1 MALCLEWPPATE
13 VDLPSNSRV
22 ISLCARFPQA
32 ELDSNTANQ
41 ATPSRGFCRPSKSVG
56 LGSSGYHFLENANFL
71 IRETCDI
78 QETGHGYFL
87 NPAIFPIEKI
97 MDHEKII
104 SQLFASGTRLL
115 DALEVETATPS
126 AGQLPEGPDLVVE
139 LKWPR
144 TGDRK
149 RFVVEVKS
157 QSTPKSVLQAIW
169 QAKAYAE
176 IGTHP
181 LVAVPY
187 LNEERLSL
195 LEENAVSGIDLCGN
209 GLITA
214 DNWLI
219 RVTGNKNQYPASRP
233 LQSPYAGK
241 SALVGHL
248 LLVEPRWQSV
258 TQLQAS
264 IEERG
269 AKLSMSQVSKALKA
283 LENDLVISRD
293 KGVTLMDP
301 ARLLKGLAR
310 DFTPIESVRGH
321 YLRTGS
327 SPTTWVEALNQ
338 TPGLTWAVSGASS
351 VSHHGGLS
359 ENGPTRLVV
368 RDQRRAVD
376 ALKQIMHATDEPIR
390 NFSDLELVENDAP
403 GSFFNSE
410 LNGSGVR
417 YASSVQT
424 WLALQA
430 GDARQQEA
438 AERIRR
444 RMLEDLAGCAKRVAE
459 SPTGERP
466 VKIEILDGAHCGEA
480 V

>member
-1 MALCLEWPPATE
+1 
-13 VDLPSNSRV
+13 
-22 ISLCARFPQA
+22 
-32 ELDSNTANQ
+32 
-41 ATPSRGFCRPSKSVG
+41 
-56 LGSSGYHFLENANFL
+56 
-71 IRETCDI
+71 
-78 QETGHGYFL
+78 
-87 NPAIFPIEKI
+87 
-97 MDHEKII
+97 
-104 SQLFASGTRLL
+104 
-115 DALEVETATPS
+115 
-126 AGQLPEGPDLVVE
+126 
-139 LKWPR
+139 
-144 TGDRK
+144 
-149 RFVVEVKS
+149 
-157 QSTPKSVLQAIW
+157 
-169 QAKAYAE
+169 
-176 IGTHP
+176 
-181 LVAVPY
+181 
-187 LNEERLSL
+187 
-195 LEENAVSGIDLCGN
+195 
-209 GLITA
+209 
-214 DNWLI
+214 
-219 RVTGNKNQYPASRP
+219 
-233 LQSPYAGK
+233 
-241 SALVGHL
+241 
-248 LLVEPRWQSV
+248 
-258 TQLQAS
+258 
-264 IEERG
+264 
-269 AKLSMSQVSKALKA
+269 
-283 LENDLVISRD
+283 LVISRD